1 MISAS
6 GKKIFRT
13 LPVLTHWI
21 VCGALI
27 GFGLWIFFR
36 LKTGTGIVTVILY
49 FLGAVLCIGGGFML
63 IAYTWLL
70 DRIGSWVGGI
80 FYPSARL
87 KEPASN
93 LSPIQGKIAAGRVE
107 EACAELREEL
117 SARPDQARAVR
128 MLMDLYLQRK
138 HNPAAAL
145 ETALAY
151 LEREERKEDE
161 EAAFLVLRASD
172 CLLKLRRRDA
182 AEDLLRNELKRRIY
196 TARERKT
203 LQRRLASIAGQH

>member
-36 LKTGTGIVTVILY
+36 LKTETGIVTVILY

-80 FYPSARL
+80 LYPSARL
-87 KEPASN
+87 KEPAPN

-151 LEREERKEDE
+151 LEREDRKEDE

-172 CLLKLRRRDA
+172 CLLMRRRDA